1 VQNPDGGWGLH
12 IAGNSTVFGT
22 ALNYV
27 SMRLLGVGKDD
38 KDVLRARDLLHSLG
52 GAVSIPSWGKFWL
65 SVLNVYDWNGM
76 HTLLPE
82 LWILP
87 TWVPVHPS
95 HMWCHCRQVYLPMG
109 YCYAQKVSAKP
120 VGIVLELRKELYV
133 QPYDAIDWPAQ
144 RNNVAKC
151 DVYTPH
157 SWLLDLSFIALD
169 AYERFHLKYFR
180 SWAEQ
185 EVLDHIRADD
195 SFTHCISVGP
205 ISKVIQMLARWHSD
219 GPESSAFQE
228 HASRIPDYLWM
239 GKDGMKMQVI

>member
-1 VQNPDGGWGLH
+1 MIRYLRNVQNPDGGWGLH

-95 HMWCHCRQVYLPMG
+95 HMWCHCRQV
-109 YCYAQKVSAKP
+109 S
-120 VGIVLELRKELYV
+120 
-133 QPYDAIDWPAQ
+133 
-144 RNNVAKC
+144 
-151 DVYTPH
+151 
-157 SWLLDLSFIALD
+157 LS
-169 AYERFHLKYFR
+169 
-180 SWAEQ
+180 
-185 EVLDHIRADD
+185 
-195 SFTHCISVGP
+195 P
-205 ISKVIQMLARWHSD
+205 
-219 GPESSAFQE
+219 
-228 HASRIPDYLWM
+228 
-239 GKDGMKMQVI
+239 